1 MLAAD
6 EEFDYVIV
14 GGGTAGCVLANRLSA
29 NERTRV
35 LLLEPG
41 QSARGALK
49 VTVPVALVKLFNSE
63 WDWSFKAHPRAE
75 SNLRAN
81 IHLARGRALGGS
93 SATNALLYHRGTA
106 EDFDAWACDG
116 WGSAEMLRAFKRVE
130 GQRRRTLRSSP
141 FHSSSGPVSVE
152 DARYTNSLSTRFVEA
167 AVAQGHARR
176 DDFNDWAEGQDGV
189 GKFQLQTRRGRRVHA
204 AASHL
209 RPALRRPNL
218 EVLTTY
224 YLLLTT
230 YYLLLTTYYLL
241 LTPTQPGGTY
251 YLLLTTYY
259 LLLTTYYLLLTTYYL
274 RRPNLEVRT
283 SVRVTRVLL
292 DEPHDSGKAAAR
304 AVGVAYVDEAAGG
317 GGDAERRVAL
327 RAGGEVVLCAGAVG
341 IFSSPNPNP

>member
-106 EDFDAWACDG
+106 EDFDSWACDG

-218 EVLTTY
+218 EV
-224 YLLLTT
+224 
-230 YYLLLTTYYLL
+230 
-241 LTPTQPGGTY
+241 
-251 YLLLTTYY
+251 
-259 LLLTTYYLLLTTYYL
+259 
-274 RRPNLEVRT
+274 RT

-304 AVGVAYVDEAAGG
+304 AVGVAYVDEAGGGG

-341 IFSSPNPNP
+341 IFSSPNPNPYPTTNCCSARTPTPTPTLALTPALPLPLPLPLTPTPYAWP